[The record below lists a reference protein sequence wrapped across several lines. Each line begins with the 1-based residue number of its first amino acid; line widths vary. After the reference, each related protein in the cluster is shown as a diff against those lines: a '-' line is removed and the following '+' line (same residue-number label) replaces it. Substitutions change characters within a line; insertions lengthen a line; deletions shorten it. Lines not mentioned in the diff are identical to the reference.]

1 MRPETRPRPEAP
13 ARLWRR
19 LAAMTYDGLLI
30 LAIWMLTLLLMVVAN
45 GGEAV
50 FGAPVQSL
58 LFLELV
64 AFFAYFWCTGGQ
76 TAGMRAWQLRL
87 VSDDGGSL
95 SLNQAMLRLFGALAA
110 LAALGAG
117 YLWALFDRQGRTW
130 PDLLSHSR
138 IVHQDRTSPES
149 GLLDRLGVHFK

>member
-30 LAIWMLTLLLMVVAN
+30 LAIWLLTLLLMVVAN

-76 TAGMRAWQLRL
+76 TAGMRAWRLRL

-138 IVHQDRTSPES
+138 IVHQ
-149 GLLDRLGVHFK
+149 V

>member
-1 MRPETRPRPEAP
+1 
-13 ARLWRR
+13 
-19 LAAMTYDGLLI
+19 MTYDGLLI

>member
-1 MRPETRPRPEAP
+1 METAPVLRPETRPRPEAP

-76 TAGMRAWQLRL
+76 TAGMRAWRLRL

-138 IVHQDRTSPES
+138 IVHQ
-149 GLLDRLGVHFK
+149 V

>member
-30 LAIWMLTLLLMVVAN
+30 LAIWLLTLLLMVVAN

-64 AFFAYFWCTGGQ
+64 TFFAYFWCTGGQ
-76 TAGMRAWQLRL
+76 TAGMRAWRLRL
-87 VSDDGGSL
+87 VSDDGGSV

-117 YLWALFDRQGRTW
+117 YLWAMFDRQGRTW

-138 IVHQDRTSPES
+138 IVYQ
-149 GLLDRLGVHFK
+149 V

>member
-1 MRPETRPRPEAP
+1 MRPETRPRSEAP

-76 TAGMRAWQLRL
+76 TAGMRAWRLRL

-138 IVHQDRTSPES
+138 IVHQ
-149 GLLDRLGVHFK
+149 V